1 LLLGTVVGVGR
12 TVGAG
17 VGVGV
22 GTGVGDADGPAD
34 GDGLGDAEELGDDGG
49 WAVGLAAGLEEA
61 AARSAG
67 SGLAIC
73 TLKPPRTTRKPNEAA
88 SAAARTSA
96 DPTTTAEIGWR
107 TAFGGGT
114 PARRTP
120 RR

>member
-1 LLLGTVVGVGR
+1 V
-12 TVGAG
+12 
-17 VGVGV
+17 
-22 GTGVGDADGPAD
+22 AD
-34 GDGLGDAEELGDDGG
+34 GDGLGDEDGLGD
-49 WAVGLAAGLEEA
+49 AVDRALGLAAGLGEA

-73 TLKPPRTTRKPNEAA
+73 TLKPPRTTRKPNDAA
-88 SAAARTSA
+88 SAAARTRA

-107 TAFGGGT
+107 AGFGGGT